1 VSKIEPIVTVKNIS
15 KKYHDMHQEITA
27 LEDVNMTIYE
37 GELIAIVG
45 ASGCGKSTL
54 LSIIGGL
61 EKQSTGDIIFGKED
75 IKIGYMLQ
83 SDSLFSWRTIL
94 ENCMLGLEL
103 KKKDTPE
110 NKEKVIQLL
119 TTYGLKDFIDS
130 YPRSLSGGMKQR
142 AALIRTLAIN
152 PDILLLDEAFSALD
166 YQTRLVLSDDIYNI
180 IKKERKTTIMVT
192 HDLSEAISM
201 ADRIYV
207 LSSRPGHVK
216 NIYTIN
222 LENKSTPIKNREAK
236 EFASYYNRIWK
247 DLDINV

>member
-1 VSKIEPIVTVKNIS
+1 MEPLLSIEHVS
-15 KKYHDMHQEITA
+15 KKYHDSQREITA
-27 LEDVNMTIYE
+27 LHDVNMSIYE

-45 ASGCGKSTL
+45 SSGCGKSTL

-61 EKQSTGDIIFGKED
+61 EKQSAGEIKFNKEH

-83 SDSLFSWRTIL
+83 SDSLFPWRTIL
-94 ENCMLGLEL
+94 QNCMLGLEL
-103 KKKDTPE
+103 KKQDTPE
-110 NKEKVIQLL
+110 NQEKVIELL
-119 TTYGLKDFIDS
+119 TTYGLKDFIHS

-142 AALIRTLAIN
+142 VALIRTLAIN

-166 YQTRLVLSDDIYNI
+166 YQTRLVLSDDIFNI
-180 IKKERKTTIMVT
+180 IKKEKKTTIMVT

-201 ADRIYV
+201 ADRVYV
-207 LSSRPGHVK
+207 LSSRPGKVK
-216 NIYTIN
+216 NMYPIE
-222 LENKSTPIKNREAK
+222 LENKSTPIENREAK

>member
-1 VSKIEPIVTVKNIS
+1 MNPLLKIEHLSKI
-15 KKYHDMHQEITA
+15 YHDTSQEILA
-27 LEDVNMTIYE
+27 LEDINMEIYE

-61 EKQSTGDIIFGKED
+61 EEQSSGTIRFNKENT
-75 IKIGYMLQ
+75 KIGYMLQ
-83 SDSLFSWRTIL
+83 SDTLFSWRTIL

-103 KKKDTPE
+103 KKEDTKE
-110 NKEKVIQLL
+110 NKQKVIDLL
-119 TTYGLKDFIDS
+119 VTYGLKDFIHS

-166 YQTRLVLSDDIYNI
+166 YQTRLVLSDDIFNI
-180 IKKERKTTIMVT
+180 IKNEKKTTIMVT

-201 ADRIYV
+201 ADRIFV
-207 LSSRPGHVK
+207 LSARPGHVK
-216 NIYTIN
+216 TIYPIV
-222 LENKSTPIKNREAK
+222 LEGKSTPIKNREAK
-236 EFASYYNRIWK
+236 EFATYYNKIWK

>member
-1 VSKIEPIVTVKNIS
+1 MQSILKIENLSKI
-15 KKYHDMHQEITA
+15 YHDSQQEIIA
-27 LEDVNMTIYE
+27 LNDINMEIFE

-61 EKQSTGDIIFGKED
+61 EKQSTGNIIFSKD
-75 IKIGYMLQ
+75 TMKIGYMLQ
-83 SDSLFSWRTIL
+83 TDTLFSWRTIL
-94 ENCMLGLEL
+94 ENCMLGLEI
-103 KKKDTPE
+103 KKENTKE
-110 NKEKVIQLL
+110 NKENVINLL
-119 TTYGLKDFIDS
+119 TTYGLKDFIYS

-142 AALIRTLAIN
+142 AALIRTLAIS

-166 YQTRLVLSDDIYNI
+166 YQTRLVLSDDIYQI
-180 IKKERKTTIMVT
+180 IKKEKKTTIMVT

-201 ADRIYV
+201 ADRIFV
-207 LSSRPGHVK
+207 LSARPGHVK
-216 NIYTIN
+216 TIYHVE

-236 EFASYYNRIWK
+236 EFAMYYNKIWK

>member
-1 VSKIEPIVTVKNIS
+1 MKRILSIKELS
-15 KKYHDMHQEITA
+15 KKYHDSFKETTA
-27 LEDVNMTIYE
+27 LFDINMSIYE

-61 EKQSTGDIIFGKED
+61 EKQSSGEIKFYKED

-83 SDSLFSWRTIL
+83 SDTLFSWRTIL
-94 ENCMLGLEL
+94 QNCMLGLEL
-103 KKKDTPE
+103 KKQDTLE
-110 NKEKVIQLL
+110 NREKVIELL
-119 TTYGLKDFIDS
+119 KIYGLKDFMDS
-130 YPRSLSGGMKQR
+130 YPKSLSGGMKQR
-142 AALIRTLAIN
+142 AALIRTLAVN

-166 YQTRLVLSDDIYNI
+166 YQTRLVLSDDIFNI
-180 IKKERKTTIMVT
+180 IKKEKKTTIMVT

-201 ADRIYV
+201 ADRVYV

-216 NIYTIN
+216 NVYEIN
-222 LENKSTPIKNREAK
+222 LVNKSTPIKNREAK
-236 EFASYYNRIWK
+236 EFAGYYNKLWK